1 MNGSKQ
7 NLTERQQIL
16 ESMKTQPVG
25 GYFVWDDEDEDDR
38 PLSHEEMQAGILK
51 AQQLNN
57 NGKTEIALQVDNEI
71 VAYFRA
77 TGQNWQNRMNDA
89 LKEWLREHSVAIS

>member
-1 MNGSKQ
+1 MNGSKK

-16 ESMKTQPVG
+16 KSMQTPPVD
-25 GYFVWDDEDEDDR
+25 GYFVWDGEDEDDR
-38 PLSHEEMQAGILK
+38 PLSREEMQAGILK
-51 AQQLNN
+51 AQLGN
-57 NGKTEIALQVDNEI
+57 NGKTEIALQIDNEI

-77 TGQNWQNRMNDA
+77 TGQNWQTRMNDA

>member
-1 MNGSKQ
+1 
-7 NLTERQQIL
+7 
-16 ESMKTQPVG
+16 
-25 GYFVWDDEDEDDR
+25 
-38 PLSHEEMQAGILK
+38 LK

>member
-1 MNGSKQ
+1 M
-7 NLTERQQIL
+7 LVLIAII
-16 ESMKTQPVG
+16 VG
-25 GYFVWDDEDEDDR
+25 GYFVWDGENEDDR
-38 PLSHEEMQAGILK
+38 PLSREEMRAGILK
-51 AQQLNN
+51 AQQLNT

>member
-16 ESMKTQPVG
+16 KSMKTPPVG
-25 GYFVWDDEDEDDR
+25 GYFIWDGEDEDDR
-38 PLSHEEMQAGILK
+38 PLSREEMQAGILK
-51 AQQLNN
+51 A

-77 TGQNWQNRMNDA
+77 TGQNWQARMNDA
-89 LKEWLREHSVAIS
+89 LKEWLKEHSVAVS

>member
-16 ESMKTQPVG
+16 ESMKTPPVD
-25 GYFVWDDEDEDDR
+25 GYFIWDGKDEDDR
-38 PLSHEEMQAGILK
+38 PLNREEMQAGILQNK
-51 AQQLNN
+51 
-57 NGKTEIALQVDNEI
+57 GKTEIALQVDNEI
-71 VAYFRA
+71 IAYFRA

-89 LKEWLREHSVAIS
+89 LKEWLKEHSVAVS

>member
-16 ESMKTQPVG
+16 ESMKTPLVG
-25 GYFVWDDEDEDDR
+25 GYFVWDGENEDDR
-38 PLSHEEMQAGILK
+38 PLSREEMRAGILK
-51 AQQLNN
+51 AQQLNT

>member
-16 ESMKTQPVG
+16 ESMKTPPVG
-25 GYFVWDDEDEDDR
+25 GYFVWDGEDEDDR
-38 PLSHEEMQAGILK
+38 PLSHEEMQVGILK

>member
-16 ESMKTQPVG
+16 ELMKTPPVD
-25 GYFVWDDEDEDDR
+25 GYFIWDGKDEDDR
-38 PLSHEEMQAGILK
+38 PLNREEMQAGILQNK
-51 AQQLNN
+51 
-57 NGKTEIALQVDNEI
+57 GKTEIALQVDNEI
-71 VAYFRA
+71 IAYFRA

-89 LKEWLREHSVAIS
+89 LKEWLKEHSVAVS